1 MTLGKI
7 RLHKFVSNDGEVMK
21 NLPSE
26 DLAKDLKEINLNS
39 ESLPVQRSLGLYW
52 DLETD
57 SFIFRVSLKD
67 TPFTRRGLLST
78 VSNLYDPLGFI
89 PPVTIQG
96 KIILRNLVS
105 ETTDCDEIL
114 SNDFREQWEKWK
126 DSLKACEDLM
136 ISRTLVPAS
145 LLHAARV
152 KLHTFSDASELA
164 IAAVSYVRVVSKDG
178 SRHTGFVM
186 GKAKVAPKH
195 GTTIP
200 RLELCA
206 AVLAVEVAESIQRNL
221 DHPLYNLQFYSD
233 SKVVLGYINNQTR
246 RFYVY
251 MANRVQRIRKS
262 TIPEQWKYVPTQ
274 KNPADL
280 ATRPIPAEKL
290 EGQPMVFWTTRIS

>member
-1 MTLGKI
+1 
-7 RLHKFVSNDGEVMK
+7 MK

-78 VSNLYDPLGFI
+78 VSSLYDPLGFI
-89 PPVTIQG
+89 APVTIQG

-145 LLHAARV
+145 LQHAARV

>member
-39 ESLPVQRSLGLYW
+39 ESLPVQRTLGLYW

-57 SFIFRVSLKD
+57 SYIFRVSLKD
-67 TPFTRRGLLST
+67 TPYTRRGVMST
-78 VSNLYDPLGFI
+78 VSSLYDPLGFI
-89 PPVTIQG
+89 APVTIQG

-105 ETTDCDEIL
+105 ETTDWDEIL

-126 DSLKACEDLM
+126 DSLKACENLM

-152 KLHTFSDASELA
+152 ELHTFSDASELG
-164 IAAVSYVRVVSKDG
+164 IAAVSYVRVVSKEG

-186 GKAKVAPKH
+186 GKAKVAPKN
-195 GTTIP
+195 GTTIH

-221 DHPLYNLQFYSD
+221 DHPLDNLQ
-233 SKVVLGYINNQTR
+233 
-246 RFYVY
+246 
-251 MANRVQRIRKS
+251 
-262 TIPEQWKYVPTQ
+262 
-274 KNPADL
+274 
-280 ATRPIPAEKL
+280 
-290 EGQPMVFWTTRIS
+290 